1 MEICGN
7 IYVHTQSSAHSQYQA
22 PPQSAPPVLSS
33 TASEQ
38 PSLSPKVTKPGE
50 FGQLG
55 DDDDDDDGDDDDDDS
70 DDDVII
76 PSSSSSSSPS

>member
-1 MEICGN
+1 MFVCVYIEGG
-7 IYVHTQSSAHSQYQA
+7 
-22 PPQSAPPVLSS
+22 PQEVPR
-33 TASEQ
+33 TA
-38 PSLSPKVTKPGE
+38 LSPKVTKPGE

-55 DDDDDDDGDDDDDDS
+55 DDDDDDDDDGDDDDDDS